1 MNLFPFP
8 SSLYPHLSSL
18 PNSPD
23 VLNSLFLR
31 YIRSPEHPG
40 KYRVVQWLG
49 RHVIPSAGIVAE
61 VNPQVQMSL
70 HPRDWI
76 EYSLIRQG
84 RYEPLTLSFLTKNLR
99 PADTALLAGVNNG
112 LHVIVAARA
121 VGERGTVIGVDPQP
135 SALLRARRNIDLNRV
150 AAPIRLLSGAL
161 GAQAALAHMPWADSE
176 NHGAASLLDSGPGL
190 EVPLITLAAVLDGL
204 CPGRVRLM
212 LLDVQ
217 GYEVPAL
224 AGLKHHRPE
233 LLVVEDSE
241 EYLAR
246 AGTSRAQLYS
256 SMRDMG
262 YTLHDVF
269 GGDMAETGAPP
280 AECNVVARAPGVSVD
295 WL

>member
-1 MNLFPFP
+1 V
-8 SSLYPHLSSL
+8 LS
-18 PNSPD
+18 
-23 VLNSLFLR
+23 SLFLR
-31 YIRSPEHPG
+31 YMRLPEHPG

-49 RHVIPSAGIVAE
+49 RHVVPGDGIVTE
-61 VNPQVQMSL
+61 VHPRVHLSL

-76 EYSLIRQG
+76 EYSLMREG
-84 RYEPLTLSFLTKNLR
+84 HYEPLTLSFLARNLR
-99 PADTALLAGVNNG
+99 PADNAVLAGVNNG

-150 AAPIRLLSGAL
+150 AAPIRLLAAAL
-161 GAQAALAHMPWADSE
+161 GAEMALAHMPWADAE

-190 EVPLITLAAVLDGL
+190 EVPLITLAAVLDAL
-204 CPGRVRLM
+204 CSGPVRMM

-217 GYEVPAL
+217 GYEIPAL
-224 AGLKHHRPE
+224 TGLKHHRPE

-262 YTLHDVF
+262 YSLHDLF
-269 GGDMAETGAPP
+269 GGGVDETGPLP
-280 AECNVVARAPGVSVD
+280 AECNVVARAAGVNVD
-295 WL
+295 WCAH

>member
-1 MNLFPFP
+1 M
-8 SSLYPHLSSL
+8 
-18 PNSPD
+18 
-23 VLNSLFLR
+23 
-31 YIRSPEHPG
+31 
-40 KYRVVQWLG
+40 VQWLG
-49 RHVIPSAGIVAE
+49 RHVVPGAGIVTQ
-61 VNPQVQMSL
+61 VNPDVHLSL

-76 EYSLIRQG
+76 EYSLMRHGQ
-84 RYEPLTLSFLTKNLR
+84 YEPLTLSFLARNLR
-99 PADTALLAGVNNG
+99 PADNALLAGVNNG
-112 LHVIVAARA
+112 LHVIIAARA

-150 AAPIRLLSGAL
+150 AAPIRLLSAAL
-161 GAQAALAHMPWADSE
+161 AAEVGLAHMPWADSG

-190 EVPLITLAAVLDGL
+190 EVPLITLAAVLEAL

-217 GYEVPAL
+217 GYEEPAL

-246 AGTSRAQLYS
+246 AGTSRARLYS

-269 GGDMAETGAPP
+269 GAGIDETGPVP
-280 AECNVVARAPGVSVD
+280 AECNVVARAAGVTVD
-295 WL
+295 WCPRSATAHQVAH